1 MRGTGATKE
10 TNMWER
16 SAEKE
21 KEKEKEPANDG
32 ASSSKTRRE
41 DGCMRKMADPWARGG
56 RAAAPQLGVLSTL
69 TILWFEEKQAPLRAS
84 QQAPP
89 TDADAVSGAL
99 ASADTNPSISTSCGH
114 G

>member
-1 MRGTGATKE
+1 MLAARKRPTGKK
-10 TNMWER
+10 ER

-41 DGCMRKMADPWARGG
+41 HGCMRKKDDQRARGG

-69 TILWFEEKQAPLRAS
+69 TILWFEEN
-84 QQAPP
+84 QAPP
-89 TDADAVSGAL
+89 R
-99 ASADTNPSISTSCGH
+99 AS
-114 G
+114 